1 MDSGWSNSVLSRRDI
16 LRFGMMAG
24 AGFAFTP
31 GLKAQFPPAATPA
44 FNPSFPKV
52 PSWETELRELAPG
65 VYGYIQAGGP
75 DRDNVSISNAGVI
88 VGDDGVLVIDA
99 LAAPIHARRFIAEI
113 RKVTDK
119 PFRHLVNTH
128 HHADH
133 INGNQYFAPVEIVS
147 LPYCRQEVLKA
158 VSGPKYWPKREGWT
172 DGTDE
177 RIILPATTT
186 FDNKL
191 TYYAGKTEVQLL
203 PMAPAHTWGDLVAYL
218 PQHKVLIAGD
228 LAFFYVAPFCQNA
241 APSKWI
247 DWCKTIEG
255 MDIDTIVPGHGP
267 IGTKQNIAE
276 MRGYL
281 ELLKVEAKKRYDAHM
296 SIGEA
301 AADIHMGKYENW
313 IGPERIVM
321 DTQRF
326 YAEFGNT
333 LTPDF
338 DVAGLRKATEDY
350 NAAMKAKSHAE
361 RVISQGDL
369 ADG

>member
-1 MDSGWSNSVLSRRDI
+1 MDTDSSKNEISRRDV
-16 LRFGMMAG
+16 LRISVMAG
-24 AGFAFTP
+24 ASLAFTSV
-31 GLKAQFPPAATPA
+31 LKAQFPPAATPA
-44 FNPSFPKV
+44 YNANYPKV
-52 PSWETELRELAPG
+52 PSWDTELRQLAPG

-75 DRDNVSISNAGVI
+75 DRDNVSISNAAVI
-88 VGDDGVLVIDA
+88 VGDEGLLVVDA

-147 LPYCRQEVLKA
+147 HPYCRQEVLKA

-177 RIILPATTT
+177 RIVLPATTT
-186 FDNKL
+186 FESKM
-191 TYYAGKTEVQLL
+191 TYYVGNTEVQLI
-203 PMAPAHTWGDLVAYL
+203 PMAPAHTWGDLVVYL
-218 PQHKVLIAGD
+218 PQHKILVAGD

-241 APSKWI
+241 SPSKWI
-247 DWCKTIEG
+247 DSCRTIEA
-255 MDIDTIVPGHGP
+255 MDVDTIIPGHGP
-267 IGTKQNIAE
+267 IGTKQNLAE

-281 ELLKVEAKKRYDAHM
+281 ELLKVEAKKRYDAKM
-296 SIGEA
+296 SIGQA

-326 YAEFGNT
+326 YAEFSNT

-338 DVAGLRKATEDY
+338 DAAGLRKATTDY
-350 NAAMKAKSHAE
+350 NAAIKTKT
-361 RVISQGDL
+361 
-369 ADG
+369 